1 MRPST
6 CSFDQSQPSHFKGD
20 THEVRNCMLYPL
32 MEAEVRSETTP
43 TARQIW
49 IHANVSGFEVDLEP
63 SIANYLFSIVDVYR
77 QGRDRMSKLAAYAA
91 KSDAGSSTASLAA
104 PASSNAPYSA
114 ILTTNLKAS
123 FEFKSGRIRSHNTP
137 HLRTN
142 DLERSQS
149 LSDFLPENKS
159 SERVVDTLDL
169 PMVSARLEYRA
180 TPASQKVLGST
191 SPNQS
196 TLVCNTTIYPISNVL
211 RPSLL
216 PFLTDVFKRVQE
228 RLAQAPAPSQSPYIA
243 PFSDLSTIHENLSL
257 DGAPHEDSPVIGSM
271 QVIFSLDINESSLK
285 LTCQP
290 DVNVVAGL
298 NWERGGFIITIS
310 PGAREVAV
318 VGTLSSITAGIQHG
332 YLNEDSVSAKAQN
345 LAFSVD
351 FRKLKN
357 SDSLVTNSVSVVVN
371 TEVGANMRFSRLQ
384 DLLCF
389 KAVWLD
395 RIPVFDSLARP
406 APVHLT
412 PVVIKAELPGN
423 DHVAPKQ
430 PFQTLVL
437 VNIEKANIVA
447 DLGQTIAKTT
457 LGLENLVLRTKLC
470 EEVSEVTLSIEL
482 LKLSSERAV
491 AGYIHMPDFM
501 FHTVRRRHGKVRQ
514 DNDGHAKMLELVLK
528 SGDIEAAMEYE
539 HQHLMHFQ

>member
-1 MRPST
+1 
-6 CSFDQSQPSHFKGD
+6 
-20 THEVRNCMLYPL
+20 MLYPL
-32 MEAEVRSETTP
+32 MEAEVRSQATP

-77 QGRDRMSKLAAYAA
+77 QGRDRMSKLAAYAP
-91 KSDAGSSTASLAA
+91 KSDAGSSTASLTA
-104 PASSNAPYSA
+104 PTTSSAPYSA

-137 HLRTN
+137 LGRTS

-149 LSDFLPENKS
+149 LSDFLPEDKS
-159 SERVVDTLDL
+159 SERAMDTLDL
-169 PMVSARLEYRA
+169 PMVSALLEYRA
-180 TPASQKVLGST
+180 TPASHKALGSA
-191 SPNQS
+191 SPHQS
-196 TLVCNTTIYPISNVL
+196 TLVCNTTIHPISNVL

-228 RLAQAPAPSQSPYIA
+228 RLAHAPAPSQSPYAA
-243 PFSDLSTIHENLSL
+243 PFSDLSTIHEGPSL
-257 DGAPHEDSPVIGSM
+257 DDALHEDSPVIGSM

-298 NWERGGFIITIS
+298 NWQRGGFVVTIS

-351 FRKLKN
+351 FRKLKDGN
-357 SDSLVTNSVSVVVN
+357 SLVTNSVSVVIN
-371 TEVGANMRFSRLQ
+371 TEIGANMRFSRLQ

-406 APVHLT
+406 VPVHST
-412 PVVIKAELPGN
+412 PALIKAELPGG
-423 DHVAPKQ
+423 DHVPPKQ

-447 DLGQTIAKTT
+447 DLGQTIAKSN

-470 EEVSEVTLSIEL
+470 EEVSEATLTIDL
-482 LKLSSERAV
+482 LELSSERAV
-491 AGYIHMPDFM
+491 VGHVRMPDFI

-514 DNDGHAKMLELVLK
+514 DDEGRSKMLELVLK

-539 HQHLMHFQ
+539 RQHLMHFQ